1 MNSLI
6 ILLICGGNRLSLVV
20 RIHVNIDFGKL
31 WTLVVCSDV
40 NVSIIRASIGG
51 IHRPTLWPI
60 ADLYMRTD
68 LFTDPFTP
76 KKKSLLSRLPFLIL
90 CQVRARFH
98 RKRIHLRCAQYL
110 QNQSIDLQPKSK

>member
-51 IHRPTLWPI
+51 R
-60 ADLYMRTD
+60 
-68 LFTDPFTP
+68 
-76 KKKSLLSRLPFLIL
+76 
-90 CQVRARFH
+90 
-98 RKRIHLRCAQYL
+98 
-110 QNQSIDLQPKSK
+110 